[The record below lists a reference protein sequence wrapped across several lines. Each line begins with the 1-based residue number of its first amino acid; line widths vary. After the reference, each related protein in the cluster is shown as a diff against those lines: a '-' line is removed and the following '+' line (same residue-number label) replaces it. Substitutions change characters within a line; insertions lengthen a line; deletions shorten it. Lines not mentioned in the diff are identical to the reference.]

1 MEIQR
6 DLPTTTQENIRR
18 GRSIT
23 DLLSQVSS
31 VFITVYL
38 SLVL

>member
-6 DLPTTTQENIRR
+6 DLPKTTQENIRR
-18 GRSIT
+18 ARSIT

-31 VFITVYL
+31 VFITVFL
-38 SLVL
+38 ALVP